1 MRKYE
6 TMIILNYNLD
16 EENRKALLEML
27 LNVLKNNGGQV
38 TTVNEWGVK
47 DFAYEIEKQTKGYY
61 VVINFETDNG
71 KLQAEFERI
80 CNINENVVR
89 QLVLAL
95 DK

>member
-1 MRKYE
+1 MKKYE
-6 TMIILNYNLD
+6 TMVILNYNLD
-16 EENRKALLEML
+16 EESRKGLLEML
-27 LNVLKNNGGQV
+27 LNVLKDNGAQIDS
-38 TTVNEWGVK
+38 VNEWGVK

-61 VVINFETDNG
+61 VVIQFSADNA
-71 KLQAEFERI
+71 KLNAEFERI

>member
-6 TMIILNYNLD
+6 AMVILNYTLD
-16 EENRKALLEML
+16 EESRKNLLETL
-27 LNVLKNNGGQV
+27 LNVLKDNGGV
-38 TTVNEWGVK
+38 ISNVNEWGVK

-61 VVINFETDNG
+61 VVIQFETNNN
-71 KLQAEFERI
+71 KLNVEFDRV

>member
-1 MRKYE
+1 MKKYE
-6 TMIILNYNLD
+6 AMVILNYNLD
-16 EENRKALLEML
+16 EESRKALLETL
-27 LNVLKNNGGQV
+27 LNVLKDNSGKVSN
-38 TTVNEWGVK
+38 VNEWGVK

-61 VVINFETDNG
+61 VVINFETDNSNL
-71 KLQAEFERI
+71 KAEFERI

>member
-6 TMIILNYNLD
+6 AMVILNYTLD
-16 EENRKALLEML
+16 EESRKNLLETL
-27 LNVLKNNGGQV
+27 LNVLKDNGGV
-38 TTVNEWGVK
+38 ISNVNEWGVK

-61 VVINFETDNG
+61 VVIQFETANN
-71 KLQAEFERI
+71 KLNVEFDRV

>member
-27 LNVLKNNGGQV
+27 LNVLKDNGALV
-38 TTVNEWGVK
+38 SSVNEWGVK

-61 VVINFETDNG
+61 VIINFETDNG